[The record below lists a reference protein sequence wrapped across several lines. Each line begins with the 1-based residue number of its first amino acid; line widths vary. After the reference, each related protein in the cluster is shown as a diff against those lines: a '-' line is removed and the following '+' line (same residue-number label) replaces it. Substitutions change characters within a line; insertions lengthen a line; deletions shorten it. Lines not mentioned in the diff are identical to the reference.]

1 MLYNERAIKKVLTS
15 LYLDNDLIISPE
27 YPLRLNDFALKK
39 YQAIYSS
46 LYNLYSLGNSNI
58 DISDIIGYFQQQ
70 STMYSKFVEDGGM
83 DCLYEICNDTTPP
96 NFEYN
101 YKMLKRY
108 ALLTDLQ
115 TNGIDISDLY
125 DVTLP
130 ADKLEQQL
138 SRFNAMEIEDIFK
151 HYNIKLN
158 DIQGRYES
166 FLEKTCISA
175 ASGIEELVKQLQ
187 TIPEVG
193 LPLEGDIYNTVTRG
207 ARLKKLYIDSGS
219 SGSGKSRRMAG
230 NATRLAVP
238 MFYDL
243 ETEQWTNTG
252 CSNKVLYITTELEH
266 AEVQTLVLAYM
277 TGINEDKILSNK
289 CTEEEQDRLMLAIEY
304 LKQNDNLII
313 EYLPDP
319 TIVALKTII
328 KKHCLQDDVRYVF
341 YDYIH
346 IGAGLVANRD
356 RQMRDDVI
364 LLLLTNTLKELANEL
379 DVHISTATQLNGEY
393 EEKEVKNENLIRGSK
408 AVADKADIGA
418 ITLRCNAAE
427 EELGKAIALRAGT
440 MVPNFIT
447 DIYKNRRGKWTGI
460 RIWRYIDLGTCR
472 TTDCFI
478 TDRKGNPVD
487 FDNIKIQ
494 VKQANHTKGFVVKP
508 KEPEVETD
516 YTNFGTEVRIEDY
529 DGFRE

>member
-1 MLYNERAIKKVLTS
+1 MVYNERSIKKVLTS
-15 LYLDNDLIISPE
+15 LYTHNDLIISPD

-39 YQAIYSS
+39 YQAIYNA
-46 LYNLYSLGNSNI
+46 LYNLYTLGNSNI

-70 STMYSKFVEDGGM
+70 TVLYSKFVEDGGM
-83 DCLYEICNDTTPP
+83 DILYEICNDNADS
-96 NFEYN
+96 NFEYH
-101 YKMLKRY
+101 YKIIKKY

-115 TNGIDISDLY
+115 NGGIDISELY
-125 DVTLP
+125 DVSLP
-130 ADKLEQQL
+130 VDRLEQQL
-138 SRFNAMEIEDIFK
+138 ARFNAMELEDIFK

-158 DIQGRYES
+158 DIQGKYEN

-175 ASGIEELVKQLQ
+175 AHGIEELVRQLQ

-230 NATRLAVP
+230 NATRLSIP
-238 MFYDL
+238 MYFDTRL
-243 ETEQWTNTG
+243 DMWVNTG
-252 CSNKVLYITTELEH
+252 YASKVLYITTELEH

-277 TGINEDKILSNK
+277 TGINEDKILNNK
-289 CTEEEQDRLMLAIEY
+289 CSDAEEERISLAIEY

-313 EYLPDP
+313 EYMPDP
-319 TIVALKTII
+319 TIVALKTLI
-328 KKHCLQDDVRYVF
+328 KKHALQDDVKYVF

-356 RQMRDDVI
+356 KQMRDDVI

-379 DVHISTATQLNGEY
+379 DIHISTATQLNGEY

-418 ITLRCNAAE
+418 ITLRCNPAE
-427 EELGKAIALRAGT
+427 EELGRAIALKSGT
-440 MVPNFIT
+440 LQPNFIT

-460 RIWRYIDLGTCR
+460 RIWRNIDLGTCR
-472 TTDCFI
+472 TVDCFI
-478 TDRKGNPVD
+478 TDRKGNIIED
-487 FDNIKIQ
+487 FDNMRIQ
-494 VKQANHTKGFVVKP
+494 VKQANHTKGFVVKSAEP
-508 KEPEVETD
+508 KD
-516 YTNFGTEVRIEDY
+516 YEDFGEEVRVEDY
-529 DGFRE
+529 DEPGK

>member
-15 LYLDNDLIISPE
+15 LYLDNDLIIAAD

-46 LYNLYSLGNSNI
+46 LYNLYSLGNSGI

-70 STMYSKFVEDGGM
+70 TTLYSKFVEDGGM
-83 DCLYEICNDTTPP
+83 DVLYEICNDTTPL

-101 YKMLKRY
+101 YQLVKKY

-115 TNGIDISDLY
+115 NGGIDITDLY
-125 DVTLP
+125 DVSLP

-138 SRFNAMEIEDIFK
+138 SRFNAMEVADIFK

-158 DIQGRYES
+158 DIQNRYDT

-175 ASGIEELVKQLQ
+175 ADGIDELVRQLQ

-193 LPLEGDIYNTVTRG
+193 LPLEGDIYNTITRG

-230 NATRLAVP
+230 NATHLAIPV
-238 MFYDL
+238 YYN
-243 ETEQWTNTG
+243 TEADEWMNTG
-252 CSNKVLYITTELEH
+252 CSNKVLFITTELEH
-266 AEVQTLVLAYM
+266 AEVQTLILAYI
-277 TGINEDKILSNK
+277 TGINEEKILNNK
-289 CTEEEQDRLMLAIEY
+289 CSEQEKERLELAIEY
-304 LKQNDNLII
+304 LKQHNNIII

-319 TIVALKTII
+319 TLITIKTII
-328 KKHCLQDDVRYVF
+328 KKHVLQDDVKYVF

-379 DVHISTATQLNGEY
+379 DIHISTATQLNGEY

-418 ITLRCNAAE
+418 ITLRVNPAE
-427 EELGKAIALRAGT
+427 EELGRAIALKTGT
-440 MVPNFIT
+440 LAPNFIT

-478 TDRKGNPVD
+478 TDRKGNPLD
-487 FDNIKIQ
+487 FDNVKVQ
-494 VKQANHTKGFVVKP
+494 VKQANHKGGFVVKS
-508 KEPEVETD
+508 KQTDEVD
-516 YTNFGTEVRIEDY
+516 LDSIGTMVQIEDY
-529 DGFRE
+529 LEPGE